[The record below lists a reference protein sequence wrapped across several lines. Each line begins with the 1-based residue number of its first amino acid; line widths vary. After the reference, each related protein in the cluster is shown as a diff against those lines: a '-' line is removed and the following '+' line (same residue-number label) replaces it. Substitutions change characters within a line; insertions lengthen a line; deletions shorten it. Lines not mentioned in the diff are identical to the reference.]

1 MSLKQ
6 EIVEAFNILTQVRN
20 ISSTKSKQEI
30 LSTGIDNQVL
40 KTLLILAYNPSVQ
53 YYIKKIPN
61 VKPHGEEISESTYA
75 GFLGLLS
82 QLKTRAIT
90 GNAAIDAL
98 SEFLGTCTQDEFDW
112 YTKVIQRDIKCGI
125 ADKNINKVFGNI
137 IPVYEVLL
145 ADKFE
150 QEDLDLNT
158 EKAMKLL
165 PNKFV
170 VEPKLDGM
178 RLNIWVFPDGRV
190 ELYSRNGKMI
200 YGYDN
205 LVADAAKL
213 PKGYVYDGELMSI
226 EFEKTLEKAK
236 SGAITIEQL
245 ESDCYQDLMTSAF
258 AKTDNKE
265 GVYNLFDRVPI
276 KEFETKKTTE
286 TLKERKEWITS
297 QLSGIDFDCIKI
309 VEWSRLL
316 SKDSEKDRQ
325 KAVSLMRYF
334 LSVGYEGAMVKD
346 WSSKY
351 EFKRSKSLLKMK
363 LMDLID
369 LVVTDIYEGEVGSK
383 YEGMMGG
390 VTCDYEGYP
399 LGVGSGW
406 SDSEREYYWQHPEEI
421 IGKTISISY
430 QNKSENLDGG
440 KSLRFPVKKIIRF
453 DK

>member
-6 EIVEAFNILTQVRN
+6 DIINAFSTLTSVRGV
-20 ISSTKSKQEI
+20 SSTKLKQEI
-30 LSTGIDNQVL
+30 LSAGKENQVL
-40 KTLLILAYNPSVQ
+40 RTLLILTYNPSIQ
-53 YYIKKIPN
+53 YYIKKIPK
-61 VKPHGEEISESTYA
+61 VTPMGQDISESNYA
-75 GFLGLLS
+75 NFLELLS
-82 QLKTRAIT
+82 RLKTRTVT
-90 GNAAIDAL
+90 GNAAIEEL
-98 SEFLGTCTQDEFDW
+98 SEFLKSCAKEEFEW
-112 YTKVIQRDIKCGI
+112 YTKVVQRDIKCGI

-145 ADKFE
+145 AEKFE
-150 QEDLDLNT
+150 QEDLELST
-158 EKAMKLL
+158 KKALKLL
-165 PNKFV
+165 PDEFV

-205 LVADAAKL
+205 LAKDAAKL
-213 PKGYVYDGELMSI
+213 PRGYVYDGELMSM

-236 SGAITIEQL
+236 SGAITIKQL

-258 AKTDNKE
+258 AKTGNKE
-265 GVYNLFDRVPI
+265 GVYNMFDRIPI

-286 TLKERKEWITS
+286 TLKDRKTWIDN
-297 QLSGIDFDCIKI
+297 QIPKLKLQCIKT
-309 VEWSRLL
+309 VEC
-316 SKDSEKDRQ
+316 SKIFHKDFETDRQ
-325 KAVSLMRYF
+325 KAVELMQYF
-334 LSVGYEGAMVKD
+334 LSLGYEGAMIKD
-346 WSSKY
+346 WSAKY

-363 LMDLID
+363 IMDLID
-369 LVVTDIYEGEVGSK
+369 LTVTDVYEGEAGSK
-383 YEGMMGG
+383 YSGMLGG
-390 VTCDYEGYP
+390 VVCDYEGYP

-406 SDSEREYYWQHPEEI
+406 SDYEREYYWKHPEEI

-440 KSLRFPVKKIIRF
+440 KSLRFPVKKIVRY

>member
-6 EIVEAFNILTQVRN
+6 EITEAFDILTKVRG

-30 LSTGIDNQVL
+30 LSTGTDNQVL
-40 KTLLILAYNPSVQ
+40 KTILLLTYNPSIQ
-53 YYIKKIPN
+53 FYIKKIPN
-61 VKPHGEEISESTYA
+61 VKPQGEEISEVTYA
-75 GFLGLLS
+75 NFLSLLS

-90 GNAAIDAL
+90 GNAAINAL
-98 SEFLGTCTQDEFDW
+98 SEFLKTCTTEEFDW
-112 YTKVIQRDIKCGI
+112 YTKVVQRDIKCGI

-137 IPVYEVLL
+137 IPIYEVLL

-150 QEDLDLNT
+150 QHDLELNT
-158 EKAMKLL
+158 DKALKLL
-165 PNKFV
+165 PPKFV

-178 RLNIWVFPDGRV
+178 RLNIWTFPDGRI

-205 LVADAAKL
+205 LVKDAAKL
-213 PKGYVYDGELMSI
+213 PKGYVYDGELMSA

-236 SGAITIEQL
+236 SGAITIEHL

-258 AKTDNKE
+258 AKIDHKE
-265 GVYNLFDRVPI
+265 GIYNLFDRVPI
-276 KEFETKKTTE
+276 KEFESKKTTE
-286 TLKERKEWITS
+286 TLQDRKEWIS
-297 QLSGIDFDCIKI
+297 KNLSDIDFDCIKI
-309 VEWSRLL
+309 VEWSSVLN
-316 SKDSEKDRQ
+316 KDDDADRQ

-334 LSVGYEGAMVKD
+334 LSIGYEGAMVKD

-369 LVVTDIYEGEVGSK
+369 LVVTDLYEGETGSK

-390 VTCDYEGYP
+390 VTCDYNGYP

-406 SDSEREYYWQHPEEI
+406 TDSEREYYWSHPEEI
-421 IGKTISISY
+421 IGKTISVSY
-430 QNKSENLDGG
+430 QNKSKNLDGG
-440 KSLRFPVKKIIRF
+440 ESLRFPVKKIIRF